1 MTPAEQSQH
10 TLALCQ
16 MAPVIPVLVI
26 ETVDHAEP
34 LAKALVAGGL
44 PVLEVTLRTE
54 SALDAIR
61 IMAQVEGAV
70 VGAGTVLTP
79 EQMQAAAEAG
89 ARFAVA
95 PGATTS
101 LVDAARLN
109 DMPLLP
115 GAQTCSEV
123 MSLLERGYTVQKF
136 FPAEAIGGVTALKSI
151 SGPLPQVRFCP
162 TGGIS
167 AARAPEYLALANVV
181 CVGGS
186 WVTPKG
192 AMDAGDWATITKL
205 AHAAAHLPHTG

>member
-167 AARAPEYLALANVV
+167 AARAPEYLALPNVV

>member
-10 TLALCQ
+10 TLAICQ

-54 SALDAIR
+54 YALDAIR

-167 AARAPEYLALANVV
+167 AARAPEYLALPNVV

-186 WVTPKG
+186 WVTPK
-192 AMDAGDWATITKL
+192 ANMDAGDWATITKL
-205 AHAAAHLPHTG
+205 AHAAVQLPHTG